1 MPRLRN
7 TKQERFARGVAAL
20 EPLATAYREAGYGG
34 DPRWHPFNA
43 SRLANTPPVKA
54 RIDELRTEFERLS
67 AIHVEYIRA
76 KLLEL
81 IEVDAKE
88 LYEPDPNDLTGRR
101 LRLRSLTELPT
112 RLSRAISGVK
122 LDPVTGAPVEIK
134 FAGKVEAAAALLRS
148 LPGGSIER
156 REITGKDGAPLR
168 HEDVSALS
176 IRERA
181 RAMALIVIKSRVE
194 KEDRDAAGI
203 AGS

>member
-54 RIDELRTEFERLS
+54 RIDELRAFERLS

-81 IEVDAKE
+81 VEVDAKE
-88 LYEPDPNDLTGRR
+88 LYEPDPSDLTGRR

-112 RLSRAISGVK
+112 RLSRAISGIK
-122 LDPVTGAPVEIK
+122 LDPETGAPVEIK
-134 FAGKVEAAAALLRS
+134 FAAAIRPVAESSRW
-148 LPGGSIER
+148 
-156 REITGKDGAPLR
+156 
-168 HEDVSALS
+168 LS
-176 IRERA
+176 
-181 RAMALIVIKSRVE
+181 
-194 KEDRDAAGI
+194 
-203 AGS
+203 